1 MARNQLINAGLR
13 LVQDVV
19 SKALKQQQR
28 KNRRD
33 DGGNRRDDRRN
44 GRDRR
49 EHDTSGAYPGDFT
62 GRPNIVYTPRKD
74 GEPDPG
80 EVVWTWVPYEEDH
93 SQGKDRPALVIGRD
107 GNWLLVLQVT
117 SQDHDRDA
125 AQEAS
130 VGRYWTD
137 IGTGEWDNQGRPSE
151 VRVNRIIRIDPEKVR
166 RIGAI
171 LDEGTFNH
179 VRREVLKYY

>member
-13 LVQDVV
+13 LVQDMV
-19 SKALKQQQR
+19 SRALKQQQR
-28 KNRRD
+28 KGRRRD
-33 DGGNRRDDRRN
+33 DDRRDERREDRRQQAS
-44 GRDRR
+44 D
-49 EHDTSGAYPGDFT
+49 AYPGDFT
-62 GRPNIVYTPRKD
+62 GRPEIVYAPRRD
-74 GEPDPG
+74 AEADPG
-80 EVVWTWVPYEEDH
+80 EVVWTWVPYEEDP

-107 GNWLLVLQVT
+107 GQWLLVLQVT

-137 IGTGEWDNQGRPSE
+137 IGTGEWDNHGRPSE
-151 VRVNRIIRIDPEKVR
+151 VRVNRIIRIDPDKVR

-179 VRREVLKYY
+179 VRQEVLKHY

>member
-13 LVQDVV
+13 LVQDMV

-28 KNRRD
+28 ENRRSGD
-33 DGGNRRDDRRN
+33 HRKDRR
-44 GRDRR
+44 RR
-49 EHDTSGAYPGDFT
+49 ESTTGSYPGDFT
-62 GRPNIVYTPRKD
+62 GRPQIVYTPHKD

-93 SQGKDRPALVIGRD
+93 SQGKDRPALVIGHD
-107 GNWLLVLQVT
+107 GPWLLVLQVT

-171 LDEGTFNH
+171 LDESTFNH
-179 VRREVLKYY
+179 VRGEVLKHY